1 MTNTIHLPE
10 IDATYDRDL
19 AIRAAKLHLLCVKTL
34 HGQPELTENYWDLAV
49 HSFASLLGDD
59 EELQLAAELIEAAI
73 ERDRGQNS

>member
-1 MTNTIHLPE
+1 MTDTVHLAD

-49 HSFASLLGDD
+49 HSFAALLGDD

-73 ERDRGQNS
+73 KRDREQNS